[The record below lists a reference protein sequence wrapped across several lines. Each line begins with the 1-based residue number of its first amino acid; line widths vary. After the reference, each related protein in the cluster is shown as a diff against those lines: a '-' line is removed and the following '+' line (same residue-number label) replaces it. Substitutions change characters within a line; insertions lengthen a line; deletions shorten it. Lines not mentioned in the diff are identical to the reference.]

1 LVAFEL
7 KAEKFKP
14 EHLGELNFYLEALDR
29 DVKKP
34 NENPSIGVLLFII
47 FDDFKDIIFHN
58 GRINDD
64 VCNSPFK
71 SKEVLIAF
79 CTKGRVKAKIGIK
92 EFEVEKQNM
101 FVILPEQIF
110 VITEVTPDF
119 KAVIVV
125 LKDSFF
131 DVRNNFSEMME
142 LQQFLL
148 KEQGFFI
155 PDHEMH
161 EFLTLFELIR
171 TKLAAPGRF
180 TSRIIQHYCYI
191 LFYNCYALYKEKE
204 AQQQIVN
211 KEQKEAVFERFIRE
225 VERHFKTQH
234 SVGFYADRLCITP
247 KYLSLL
253 IKEASGKT
261 AADWVREY
269 GRMTVQQVANE
280 LNFADQSHFGSFF
293 KRYTSYSPREYQQ
306 K

>member
-1 LVAFEL
+1 MKRKKESDITNITPDIL
-7 KAEKFKP
+7 
-14 EHLGELNFYLEALDR
+14 R
-29 DVKKP
+29 DTFRVD
-34 NENPSIGVLLFII
+34 NIENHFII

-79 CTKGRVKAKIGIK
+79 CTAGRVKAKIGIK
-92 EFEVEKQNM
+92 EFEVKKQNM

-110 VITEVTPDF
+110 VITEITPDF

-148 KEQGFFI
+148 KEQSFFI
-155 PDHEMH
+155 PDNDMH

-171 TKLAAPGRF
+171 TKLVAPSRF
-180 TSRIIQHYCYI
+180 TSNIIQHYCYI
-191 LFYNCYALYKEKE
+191 LFYNCYSLYK
-204 AQQQIVN
+204 
-211 KEQKEAVFERFIRE
+211 QKEAEQQIINKGQRETVFERFISE

-253 IKEASGKT
+253 IKETSGKT
-261 AADWVREY
+261 AADWIREY
-269 GRMTVQQVANE
+269 LVLEARALLKSGRMTVQQVSNE
-280 LNFADQSHFGSFF
+280 LNFADQSHFGNFF
-293 KRYTSYSPREYQQ
+293 KRYTGCSPREYQQ